1 MQPLPATTNDK
12 LKIWRELRFDI
23 LFKGV
28 DWRGTEMGNRLE
40 RDLPISSGSVKQEE
54 SIPTMHLTG
63 GPHCKERGKK
73 VCSTAND
80 APRKRRFADPAKAA
94 VMVYVERLVRDG
106 LAWCSE
112 MDDSIIELKLSSG
125 EAFHLGKA
133 FVTRI
138 I

>member
-1 MQPLPATTNDK
+1 M
-12 LKIWRELRFDI
+12 
-23 LFKGV
+23 
-28 DWRGTEMGNRLE
+28 
-40 RDLPISSGSVKQEE
+40 
-54 SIPTMHLTG
+54 SIPTIHSTG
-63 GPHCKERGKK
+63 EPHRKERGKK

-80 APRKRRFADPAKAA
+80 APRKRRLADPAKAA